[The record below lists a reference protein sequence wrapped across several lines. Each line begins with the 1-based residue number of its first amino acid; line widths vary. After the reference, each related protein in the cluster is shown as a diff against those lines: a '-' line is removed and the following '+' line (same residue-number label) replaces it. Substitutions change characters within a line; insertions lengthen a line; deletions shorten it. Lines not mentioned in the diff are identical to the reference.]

1 MTKAKGWYW
10 KADLGEDQ
18 DAEDRLESGPLAT
31 FADVL
36 AELGMDDIY
45 DDHLSEEENYKKVVV
60 ELYDFGPPFIW
71 IWPVGVVPD
80 PTPPIRLH

>member
-1 MTKAKGWYW
+1 MTEAKGWYW
-10 KADLGEDQ
+10 KADWGADVEGGFLDG
-18 DAEDRLESGPLAT
+18 GPLPT
-31 FADVL
+31 FADLL

-45 DDHLSEEENYKKVVV
+45 DDDLSEEENYKKVVV
-60 ELYDFGPPFIW
+60 ELYDFGPPFFW